1 MTPLGVGLV
10 GCGTI
15 STVYLR
21 NAAGFDSLRVVA
33 CSDADRAAAERTAV
47 THGLAACTTEEL
59 MRRDDVDVVL
69 CLTPPDWHADV
80 ALQAIAA
87 GKHVYTEKPLATSL
101 DDGRRVIAEA
111 REARRLVGAAP
122 DTFLGAG
129 LETVHAALDG
139 GAIGAPAVAETHLLA
154 GPPEDWHPSPAF
166 LYAERSGPLLDLG
179 PYAITSAVALLGP
192 VRRVTALATRPR
204 ETGTIE
210 SGPRAGTS
218 FPIAEPTRVIAALE
232 HEDGVLTT
240 LTTTFDAGGPARH
253 GVVIHG
259 RHGTL
264 LGGDLN
270 TFDGPVVLRRR
281 GEEDQ
286 ELPLVP
292 GRRDNARGIGLDD
305 LCRAIAGGT
314 EPRASGAQALHV
326 LEVLTAIR
334 TSAAEGAAVDIAPPP
349 PARPDGA

>member
-1 MTPLGVGLV
+1 VTPLGVGLV

-59 MRRDDVDVVL
+59 MRRDDVDIVL

-111 REARRLVGAAP
+111 LEAGRLVGAAP

-218 FPIAEPTRVIAALE
+218 FPIAEPTRVSRAGARVPPRMTPGVPPGLRVGEIAW
-232 HEDGVLTT
+232 
-240 LTTTFDAGGPARH
+240 PRRH
-253 GVVIHG
+253 TSRRYLAPWVAAS
-259 RHGTL
+259 RQRA
-264 LGGDLN
+264 
-270 TFDGPVVLRRR
+270 PLRSPFA
-281 GEEDQ
+281 ESS
-286 ELPLVP
+286 
-292 GRRDNARGIGLDD
+292 
-305 LCRAIAGGT
+305 RAH
-314 EPRASGAQALHV
+314 R
-326 LEVLTAIR
+326 
-334 TSAAEGAAVDIAPPP
+334 
-349 PARPDGA
+349 

>member
-15 STVYLR
+15 SAVYLA

-33 CSDADRAAAERTAV
+33 CADADAAAAERTAHA
-47 THGLAACTTEEL
+47 HGLEACTTEEL
-59 MRRDDVDVVL
+59 VRRPDVDVVL

-87 GKHVYTEKPLATSL
+87 GKHVYTEKPLAASL
-101 DDGRRVIAEA
+101 DDGRRVVEA
-111 REARRLVGAAP
+111 AAASGVLVGAAP

-129 LETVHAALDG
+129 IQTVQAALADG
-139 GAIGAPAVAETHLLA
+139 SIGAPAVAEAHLLA
-154 GPPEDWHPSPAF
+154 APPEAWHPSPAF
-166 LYAERSGPLLDLG
+166 LYADRSGPLLDLG

-192 VRRVTALATRPR
+192 VRHVSALASRPR
-204 ETGTIE
+204 STGTIE
-210 SGPRAGTS
+210 SGPSAGTS
-218 FPIAEPTRVIAALE
+218 FPIAEPTRVVAALE

-240 LTTTFDAGGPARH
+240 VTTTFDADGPARH

-286 ELPLVP
+286 VLPLVP
-292 GRRDNARGIGLDD
+292 GRRDNARGLGLDD
-305 LCRAIAGGT
+305 LCRAIAAGGT
-314 EPRASGAQALHV
+314 PRASGSLALHV

-334 TSAAEGAAVDIAPPP
+334 RSAAEGGAVTLEPP
-349 PARPDGA
+349 GS

>member
-1 MTPLGVGLV
+1 
-10 GCGTI
+10 
-15 STVYLR
+15 
-21 NAAGFDSLRVVA
+21 
-33 CSDADRAAAERTAV
+33 
-47 THGLAACTTEEL
+47 

-69 CLTPPDWHADV
+69 CLTPPDWHAEV
-80 ALQAIAA
+80 ALAALAA

-101 DDGRRVIAEA
+101 EDGRRVIEA
-111 REARRLVGAAP
+111 AIAAGRLVGAAP

-129 LETVHAALDG
+129 LETVRAALADG
-139 GAIGAPAVAETHLLA
+139 SIGTPALAETHLLA
-154 GPPEDWHPSPAF
+154 GPPEAWHPSPAF

-179 PYAITSAVALLGP
+179 PYAVTSAVALLGP

-204 ETGTIE
+204 ATGTIE
-210 SGPRAGTS
+210 SGPRAGTE
-218 FPIAEPTRVIAALE
+218 FPIAEPTRVVAALE

-259 RHGTL
+259 RRGTL

-292 GRRDNARGIGLDD
+292 GRRDNARGLGLDD
-305 LCRAIAGGT
+305 LCRAIETGAA
-314 EPRASGAQALHV
+314 PRASGALALHV

-334 TSAAEGAAVDIAPPP
+334 RSAADGGAVAVAPPP
-349 PARPDGA
+349 PARPDEA